1 MSKLENILVGN
12 WTTHAL
18 VKVPKMFLTSGGQ
31 RFHSWR
37 HNKDGE
43 IKMADEVNFQ
53 RWFLGSKCAC
63 IEENIKDL

>member
-1 MSKLENILVGN
+1 MFELLQDPTTHCFTNVKTENILVGN

-53 RWFLGSKCAC
+53 R
-63 IEENIKDL
+63 